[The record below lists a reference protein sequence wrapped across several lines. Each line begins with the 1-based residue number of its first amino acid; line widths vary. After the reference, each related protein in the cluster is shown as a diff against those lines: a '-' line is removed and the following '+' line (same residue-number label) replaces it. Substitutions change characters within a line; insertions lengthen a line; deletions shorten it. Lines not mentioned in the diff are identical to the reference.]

1 MGALRGASILAGF
14 FALTIPLMPVQAV
27 LLRVAPTM
35 ARRFPHWYHKR
46 VCRLLGIRLSI
57 EGSVPPDAPVLIVSN
72 HTSWLDIP
80 VLSAVAP
87 VSFVAKKQV
96 GTWPFV
102 SMLAKLQ
109 RSVFI
114 DRDRRQASGAA
125 ASEIRSRLDSG
136 EAIVLFAEGTS
147 SDGNGVL
154 PFKSALFGA
163 LWPGVDNGVDD
174 MPSAEV
180 LVQSVAIVYTH
191 VHGVAIGR
199 ANRPRIGWYGD
210 MEMRSHAWDVLKSG
224 PIDVCIRVGEPMP
237 MQSFGNRKD
246 LALETEGQVRNAVL
260 GILRARPAGEPL
272 QAVMPDARQRR
283 PRAPERGN
291 PRDKWT

>member
-27 LLRVAPTM
+27 LLRVAPKM

-57 EGSVPPDAPVLIVSN
+57 EGRVPPDAPVLIVSN

-163 LWPGVDNGVDD
+163 LCRGDVDS
-174 MPSAEV
+174 SADHSRE
-180 LVQSVAIVYTH
+180 LVQLIFV
-191 VHGVAIGR
+191 
-199 ANRPRIGWYGD
+199 
-210 MEMRSHAWDVLKSG
+210 
-224 PIDVCIRVGEPMP
+224 
-237 MQSFGNRKD
+237 
-246 LALETEGQVRNAVL
+246 
-260 GILRARPAGEPL
+260 
-272 QAVMPDARQRR
+272 
-283 PRAPERGN
+283 
-291 PRDKWT
+291 

>member
-14 FALTIPLMPVQAV
+14 FALTIPLMPVQAI
-27 LLRVAPTM
+27 LLRVAPNA

-46 VCRLLGIRLSI
+46 VCALMGIRLHI
-57 EGSVPPDAPVLIVSN
+57 EGAVPSDTAVLIVSN

-114 DRDRRQASGAA
+114 DRERRQAAGAA
-125 ASEIRSRLDSG
+125 ASEIKARLDAG
-136 EAIVLFAEGTS
+136 EAIVLFPEGTS

-154 PFKSALFGA
+154 PFKSSLFGA
-163 LWPGVDNGVDD
+163 LWSGFDTAQSGP
-174 MPSAEV
+174 A
-180 LVQSVAIVYTH
+180 LVQTMAIVYTH
-191 VHGVAIGR
+191 VHGVPLGR
-199 ANRPRIGWYGD
+199 AGRPSVGWYGD
-210 MEMRSHAWDVLKSG
+210 MEMRAHAWQVLKSG
-224 PIDVCIRVGEPMP
+224 PIDVSIRVGQAVP
-237 MQSFGNRKD
+237 MQAFGNRKD
-246 LALETEGQVRNAVL
+246 LALETERQVRNAVL
-260 GILRARPAGEPL
+260 AVLRATAPDQPCE
-272 QAVMPDARQRR
+272 AVELNSEQRRQRS
-283 PRAPERGN
+283 PARGN
-291 PRDKWT
+291 PGDKWT